1 MKASLLL
8 LALIGLNSTA
18 ALAEDGSERAQQMV
32 QTTRDA
38 QLERSAEDRR
48 HLTAQRDADKAEARG
63 AERANN

>member
-8 LALIGLNSTA
+8 IALLGLNATA

-32 QTTRDA
+32 QAARDA
-38 QLERSAEDRR
+38 QLARPADDSQT
-48 HLTAQRDADKAEARG
+48 LTAQRDADKAEARG